1 MIARDF
7 LAGMGLSM
15 HRLLAAAAA
24 LVLSSTLAHAH
35 PGGPSHDLVH
45 GFQHPI
51 GGLDHVLAMVAVGLL
66 AAQLGGRALW
76 LVPGAFV
83 AVMAVAA
90 AFGVIGVTPPRAEI
104 GIAASVLVLGAV
116 VALRIGMPAGL
127 AATIVGVFAIFHGVA
142 HGAEMPQTMSG
153 LSYGIG
159 FVAATALL
167 HAAGIGIGLLA
178 YRFNDV
184 AGPYALRA
192 LGGCIAAFG
201 AMMIVTNALI

>member
-1 MIARDF
+1 
-7 LAGMGLSM
+7 MGLSM

-24 LVLSSTLAHAH
+24 LILSSTLAQAH
-35 PGGPSHDLVH
+35 PGGPAHDLVH
-45 GFQHPI
+45 GFLHPI

-90 AFGVIGVTPPRAEI
+90 AFGAVGIAPPRAET

-116 VALRIGMPAGL
+116 VALRLGMPANL
-127 AATIVGVFAIFHGVA
+127 AAAIVGVFAIFHGVA

-153 LSYGIG
+153 LSYGLG
-159 FVAATALL
+159 FVAATAVL
-167 HAAGIGIGLLA
+167 HGVGIGIGLLA
-178 YRFNDV
+178 YRWSNA
-184 AGPYALRA
+184 AGPTALRA
-192 LGGCIAAFG
+192 LGGCIAAIGVMMVAIG
-201 AMMIVTNALI
+201 ALS